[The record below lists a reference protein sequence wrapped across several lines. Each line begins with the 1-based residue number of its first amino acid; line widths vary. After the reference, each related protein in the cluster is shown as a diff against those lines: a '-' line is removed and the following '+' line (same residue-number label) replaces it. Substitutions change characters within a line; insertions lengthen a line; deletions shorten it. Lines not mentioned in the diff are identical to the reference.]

1 MNKTVIE
8 SGQILIASNL
18 ELLNLISEQW
28 TVLGGAVGM
37 WWEER

>member
-1 MNKTVIE
+1 MDKTVIE
-8 SGQILIASNL
+8 SGWILIAGNL

-28 TVLGGAVGM
+28 TVPGGAVGT